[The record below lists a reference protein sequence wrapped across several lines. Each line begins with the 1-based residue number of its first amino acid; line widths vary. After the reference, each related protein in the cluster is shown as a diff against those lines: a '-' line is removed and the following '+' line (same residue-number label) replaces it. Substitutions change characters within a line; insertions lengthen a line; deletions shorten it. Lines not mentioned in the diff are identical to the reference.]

1 MGDLL
6 ARRRPGA
13 AHHRLAWWSGAAALA
28 ALAGI
33 TVQSAAAAEAC
44 PELIEMSSDTPA
56 GSLVEGE
63 RGVALDRGS
72 DSLPLSIGDR
82 VDLIAVDDYS
92 PEGRLLVAEARVLDI
107 EKNTVTVAVPVEGVA
122 ELAAARRWGDVALAL
137 VPG

>member
-1 MGDLL
+1 MGYLL
-6 ARRRPGA
+6 ARLRHWA

-28 ALAGI
+28 ALAGL
-33 TVQSAAAAEAC
+33 TVQSAAGPTAC
-44 PELIEMSSDTPA
+44 PDVIEVSADTPS

-72 DSLPLSIGDR
+72 DSLPLSVGDR

-107 EKNTVTVAVPVEGVA
+107 EKHTVTVAVPVDGVA
-122 ELAAARRWGDVALAL
+122 ELTAARRWGDVALAL

>member
-1 MGDLL
+1 MGYML
-6 ARRRPGA
+6 ARLRHWA

-28 ALAGI
+28 ALSGI
-33 TVQSAAAAEAC
+33 TVQSAAAPRAC
-44 PELIEMSSDTPA
+44 PAVVESSPDTPA

-72 DSLPLSIGDR
+72 DSLPLAVGDR
-82 VDLIAVDDYS
+82 VDLIAVDDFS
-92 PEGRLLVAEARVLDI
+92 PDGRLLVAAARVLDI
-107 EKNTVTVAVPVEGVA
+107 ERDTVTVAVPMDGVA

>member
-1 MGDLL
+1 MGSLL
-6 ARRRPGA
+6 ARLRHWA

>member
-1 MGDLL
+1 MGYLL
-6 ARRRPGA
+6 ARLRHWA

>member
-1 MGDLL
+1 MGYLI
-6 ARRRPGA
+6 ARLRHWA